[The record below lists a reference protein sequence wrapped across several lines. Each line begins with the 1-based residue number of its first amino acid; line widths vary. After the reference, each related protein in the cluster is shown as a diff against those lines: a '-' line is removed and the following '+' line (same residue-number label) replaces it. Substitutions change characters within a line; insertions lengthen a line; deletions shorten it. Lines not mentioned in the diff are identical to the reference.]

1 MYLKHHYG
9 SISMVT
15 GNRYSMNKISCI
27 LVDDEPLALDL
38 LDRYVAKTPFLVCLY
53 RCHSAVEALQFLEH
67 NTVDLLFLDIQMPEL
82 SGIEL
87 SRIVNRQSRI
97 IFTTAFQEYA
107 VDGFRVNALDY
118 LLKPFNFEE
127 FSRAANKAREWFGLT
142 GSVSGQSPSTDPYIF
157 VKSEYKLVKIQLSE
171 VLYFEGLKDYVK
183 IWLNGSPRP
192 VLTLM
197 SLKVLENELPVNTFM
212 RIHRSFIVALGR
224 IQSVERGQACLD
236 GNVRITIAEQYR
248 DRFQQFISNSSIG
261 R

>member
-1 MYLKHHYG
+1 MTKL
-9 SISMVT
+9 
-15 GNRYSMNKISCI
+15 SCI

-38 LDRYVAKTPFLVCLY
+38 LERYMARTPFLDCLY
-53 RCHSAVEALQFLEH
+53 RCHSAVEALQFLEY

-87 SRIVNRQSRI
+87 SRIVNRHSRI

-142 GSVSGQSPSTDPYIF
+142 ESMSSHIPSPDAYIF
-157 VKSEYKLVKIQLSE
+157 VKSEYKLVKILLSE

-183 IWLNGSPRP
+183 IWQAGSPKP

-197 SLKVLENELPVNTFM
+197 SLKVLENELPVKAFM
-212 RIHRSFIVALGR
+212 RIHRSYIVALNR
-224 IQSVERGQACLD
+224 IQSVERGQICLS

-248 DRFQQFISNSSIG
+248 DRFQQFISLSSIG

>member
-1 MYLKHHYG
+1 M
-9 SISMVT
+9 
-15 GNRYSMNKISCI
+15 
-27 LVDDEPLALDL
+27 VDDEPLALDL
-38 LDRYVAKTPFLVCLY
+38 LERYVARTPFLDCIFQ
-53 RCHSAVEALQFLEH
+53 CHSAVEALQFLEH
-67 NTVDLLFLDIQMPEL
+67 NTVELIFLDIQMPEL

-87 SRIVNRQSRI
+87 SRIVSRHSRI

-142 GSVSGQSPSTDPYIF
+142 GSAHGHSSSSDAYIF
-157 VKSEYKLVKIQLSE
+157 VKSEYKLVKILLSE

-183 IWLNGSPRP
+183 IWLIGSPKP

-197 SLKVLENELPVNTFM
+197 SLKSLESELPVQAFM
-212 RIHRSFIVALGR
+212 RVHRSFIVALNR
-224 IQSVERGQACLD
+224 IQSVERGQVCL
-236 GNVRITIAEQYR
+236 NSNIRITIAEQYR

-261 R
+261 YSGNR

>member
-1 MYLKHHYG
+1 M
-9 SISMVT
+9 
-15 GNRYSMNKISCI
+15 
-27 LVDDEPLALDL
+27 VDDEPLALDL
-38 LDRYVAKTPFLVCLY
+38 LGRYVDRTPFLDCLC
-53 RCHSAVEALQFLEH
+53 RCHSAVEALHFLEH
-67 NTVDLLFLDIQMPEL
+67 NAVDILFLDIQMPEL

-87 SRIVNRQSRI
+87 SRIVNRHSRV

-142 GSVSGQSPSTDPYIF
+142 GSVSGHSSSANDYIF
-157 VKSEYKLVKIQLSE
+157 VKSEYKLVKILLSE
-171 VLYFEGLKDYVK
+171 VLYFEGLKDYIK
-183 IWLNGSPRP
+183 IWLIGSPKP

-197 SLKVLENELPVNTFM
+197 SLKSLERELPVQEFM
-212 RIHRSFIVALGR
+212 RIHRSFIVALNR
-224 IQSVERGQACLD
+224 IQSVERGQICLN

-248 DRFQQFISNSSIG
+248 DRFQHFISNSSIG